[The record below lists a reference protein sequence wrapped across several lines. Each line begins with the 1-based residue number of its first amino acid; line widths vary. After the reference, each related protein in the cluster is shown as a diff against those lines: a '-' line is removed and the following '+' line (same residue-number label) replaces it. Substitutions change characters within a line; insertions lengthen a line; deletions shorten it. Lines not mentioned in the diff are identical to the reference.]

1 MAYDFDENNLY
12 QIDNMSL
19 YEKKEQLEL
28 RKHSFESELENTYV
42 TEINNGTTCMHDKK
56 VNKLA
61 QCNLIL
67 DILNLPKRTK
77 N

>member
-1 MAYDFDENNLY
+1 
-12 QIDNMSL
+12 MSL

-61 QCNLIL
+61 
-67 DILNLPKRTK
+67 
-77 N
+77 